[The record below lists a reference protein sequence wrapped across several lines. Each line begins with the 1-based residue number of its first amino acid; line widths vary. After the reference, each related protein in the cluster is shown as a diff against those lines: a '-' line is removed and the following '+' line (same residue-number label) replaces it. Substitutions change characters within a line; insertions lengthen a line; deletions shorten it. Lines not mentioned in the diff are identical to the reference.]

1 MPETPELAT
10 TFLMHVRG
18 RIVPPSDVAGLNR
31 VLTLALE
38 RAHARWPDV
47 KLPPEL
53 FMKHLAERLPGP
65 KVEGSLE
72 ELLSQL
78 SVEELYLACA
88 CLHQVP
94 LATRTFEQHYLKKLP
109 KLLGHRVRSVGDI
122 DEICQQ
128 TGVKILVA
136 SVEGPPKI
144 AEYKGTGDL
153 ENWMVIIASRIAS
166 RMKTPSG
173 RFVALS
179 DDDIEMPII
188 DIPEDPTLRFIKQH
202 HQEDLRQAF
211 RETIAS
217 LSDENRYW
225 LRLYYLDRLTTY
237 EMADLLR
244 TSQPTVSRGLEKIRE
259 TISSGI
265 RRSLQARLGLSSQD
279 FESFINIVDS
289 KFDLHLSRLLGEA
302 AEQKQPPS
310 RH

>member
-1 MPETPELAT
+1 MAT
-10 TFLMHVRG
+10 
-18 RIVPPSDVAGLNR
+18 
-31 VLTLALE
+31 
-38 RAHARWPDV
+38 
-47 KLPPEL
+47 K
-53 FMKHLAERLPGP
+53 
-65 KVEGSLE
+65 
-72 ELLSQL
+72 
-78 SVEELYLACA
+78 
-88 CLHQVP
+88 
-94 LATRTFEQHYLKKLP
+94 TFEQHYLRKLP

-173 RFVALS
+173 RFVALP
-179 DDDIEMPII
+179 DDDLEMPII

-217 LSDENRYW
+217 LLDENRYW
-225 LRLYYLDRLTTY
+225 LRLYYVDRLTTY

-265 RRSLQARLGLSSQD
+265 RRSLQARLGLSAED
-279 FESFINIVDS
+279 FKSFIKIVDS

-302 AEQKQPPS
+302 AKQKQPPS
-310 RH
+310 GH